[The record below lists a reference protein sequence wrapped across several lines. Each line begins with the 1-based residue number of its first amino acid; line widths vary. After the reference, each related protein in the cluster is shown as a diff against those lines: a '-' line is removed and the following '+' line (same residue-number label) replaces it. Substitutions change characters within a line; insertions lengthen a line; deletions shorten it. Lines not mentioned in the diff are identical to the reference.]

1 MNIVDGVLASE
12 ETPSSI
18 WTYNIE
24 EAPRSAS
31 FGPGALLG
39 PLGGAIDA
47 SLNEN
52 AGAFQMRFVKGG
64 GFESEGICVQGTMH
78 D

>member
-1 MNIVDGVLASE
+1 MVARTTGVTTSVE
-12 ETPSSI
+12 V
-18 WTYNIE
+18 
-24 EAPRSAS
+24 APRSAS

-52 AGAFQMRFVKGG
+52 AGAFQIRFVKG
-64 GFESEGICVQGTMH
+64 
-78 D
+78 